1 MDEFFSKVESQKIDV
16 KALAQEK
23 SALKKLENVRKD
35 HEKRIDVLQKTQVRL
50 AYLVLQFIVSKSYNL
65 FP

>member
-50 AYLVLQFIVSKSYNL
+50 AY
-65 FP
+65 

>member
-50 AYLVLQFIVSKSYNL
+50 AYLVSQFIVPKNYNL
-65 FP
+65 FL